1 MIKQNIVCE
10 NAKVQGLDVQERYV
24 QVQDELSRNSS
35 LLGNKFKYDMYDKCN
50 QLERKDYPQVMYYEY
65 KISYREF

>member
-24 QVQDELSRNSS
+24 QVLDKFVNGICVYSETSS
-35 LLGNKFKYDMYDKCN
+35 SMICIPQQGNATS
-50 QLERKDYPQVMYYEY
+50 KDVRFTPKSSIMS
-65 KISYREF
+65 IR

>member
-24 QVQDELSRNSS
+24 QVQDELSKNSS

-50 QLERKDYPQVMYYEY
+50 HLERKVYPKSSIMS
-65 KISYREF
+65 IR